1 MRKLFAFALSFS
13 ILFALTGCNDAPNT
27 DMLDTPGIDTSETPD
42 SPKASKLNT
51 IPFHDGQLYA
61 VAYLGYEE
69 IEGLSFYVENYLDNE
84 NLPVHYISEGEYYL
98 VIPRY
103 TDMEMR
109 LYRND
114 IETTERILVYEEAES
129 RPFIVQC
136 NVSDIFSDATIF
148 LTYQTET
155 AEFSPYISLEDGNV
169 EVGEYGLDITHAIQ

>member
-1 MRKLFAFALSFS
+1 MKKLFAFLLAFLL
-13 ILFALTGCNDAPNT
+13 LFTMIGCSDGPNT
-27 DMLDTPGIDTSETPD
+27 DVPNTPGAGTTETPD
-42 SPKASKLNT
+42 LPETSKLDT
-51 IPFHDGQLYA
+51 IPFIDGQLYA

-84 NLPVHYISEGEYYL
+84 NLPIHYISEGEYYL

-109 LYRND
+109 LYRNE
-114 IETTERILVYEEAES
+114 IETTERILIYEEAES

-136 NVSDIFSDATIF
+136 NVGDIFSDATIC

-155 AEFSPYISLEDGNV
+155 AEFSPYISLKDGSV
-169 EVGEYGLDITHAIQ
+169 EVGEYGLDITHMIQ